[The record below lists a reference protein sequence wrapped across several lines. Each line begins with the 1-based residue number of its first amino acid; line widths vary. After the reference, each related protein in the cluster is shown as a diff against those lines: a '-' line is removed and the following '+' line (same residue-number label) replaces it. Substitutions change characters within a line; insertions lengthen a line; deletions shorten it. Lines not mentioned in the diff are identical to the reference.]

1 MKEQYL
7 IKSNNNKYC
16 QTQQSNNEKRNWLLT
31 SFVVT
36 FLSEVFGQEYKLFH
50 YDVLCKPVSIH
61 LPVSRFLSGK
71 IIKNINGILIILIF
85 NGAETNCRIAHNLGI
100 LLMNSKCFAI
110 YFQQHSYYICSMR
123 AILQLV
129 LPPLTLSTRGNLLPS
144 QFSLHYSNKM
154 THLVM
159 RI

>member
-85 NGAETNCRIAHNLGI
+85 NGAGTNCRIAHNLGI

-110 YFQQHSYYICSMR
+110 FFRSI
-123 AILQLV
+123 
-129 LPPLTLSTRGNLLPS
+129 
-144 QFSLHYSNKM
+144 
-154 THLVM
+154 LVM
-159 RI
+159 SVEISIKRTTVRILVTMVTKDTPINKFCYKHKVR